1 MITILRASPVPQ
13 PLIMALYTVKKIT
26 IKNTTMEEK
35 NTMKKSN
42 RTLALI
48 TAAVSA
54 LSAAAAAV
62 PVQSLADDSAS
73 ANSYK
78 IDKNIIRST
87 YFNRNSDSYDFG
99 GRNSFKKDGKKDY
112 YDYLIMEDEIVDM
125 YAKVEYPNRKLSC
138 SEVKL
143 SEGAENAGLTPS
155 DLDINH
161 DGFLSPEDYAIY
173 LNALTKDYELSHTD
187 GEAAFNIVKYNG
199 SNADE
204 IVVPASFY
212 DAEHGT
218 IKPALKIESRAFS
231 SCTALSKVY
240 LNDYRQPNWIDRYGK
255 PMNIDHKVMANTY
268 LFVDNDAFSGCSQ
281 LTSIYFPQNLALDL
295 NSFNGTPFN
304 SSENRFDNAGVT
316 YFKDSDTD
324 SPKVF
329 AFYPDPTKA
338 VIDGSLAFIPG
349 TTGINAWFD
358 YYEGKEY
365 RNSIRNLIIPK
376 TVNYI
381 GHDAFV
387 GLENLETVNDKEFA
401 ELTPIVQ
408 DKIRKYVNA
417 FNCTKFMAKEN
428 QAQLDKIIARIADE
442 YNITENSS
450 DRDKQLAAAK
460 EVVRNITYTAYCGN
474 WDFSIYPDT
483 PYSTLDYSR
492 SNIYSELAGLTTG
505 HTTCG
510 GIAAVY
516 SLLLDMLGVKN
527 YRVGGAEHSFNVVY
541 IDGQWSMS
549 DLTSYCNEYNND
561 LEADHRTD
569 FTASK
574 LGTLSRMTFDS
585 INSDNGRY
593 ASNIYSEPSFK
604 FYEASKNKQFITEG
618 EENNYYFVMD
628 PTDRSKLFVYKYFG
642 TDGRTSA
649 KATINARL
657 AKLGDNTVTSLQLY
671 QGLNIVGNR
680 VYFIDDYE
688 KKDDEK
694 IITMLPRNGYLSY
707 EDACKHGNF
716 DEWSRS
722 YDIK

>member
-1 MITILRASPVPQ
+1 
-13 PLIMALYTVKKIT
+13 
-26 IKNTTMEEK
+26 
-35 NTMKKSN
+35 
-42 RTLALI
+42 
-48 TAAVSA
+48 
-54 LSAAAAAV
+54 
-62 PVQSLADDSAS
+62 
-73 ANSYK
+73 
-78 IDKNIIRST
+78 
-87 YFNRNSDSYDFG
+87 
-99 GRNSFKKDGKKDY
+99 
-112 YDYLIMEDEIVDM
+112 
-125 YAKVEYPNRKLSC
+125 
-138 SEVKL
+138 
-143 SEGAENAGLTPS
+143 
-155 DLDINH
+155 
-161 DGFLSPEDYAIY
+161 
-173 LNALTKDYELSHTD
+173 
-187 GEAAFNIVKYNG
+187 
-199 SNADE
+199 
-204 IVVPASFY
+204 
-212 DAEHGT
+212 
-218 IKPALKIESRAFS
+218 
-231 SCTALSKVY
+231 
-240 LNDYRQPNWIDRYGK
+240 
-255 PMNIDHKVMANTY
+255 
-268 LFVDNDAFSGCSQ
+268 
-281 LTSIYFPQNLALDL
+281 
-295 NSFNGTPFN
+295 
-304 SSENRFDNAGVT
+304 
-316 YFKDSDTD
+316 
-324 SPKVF
+324 
-329 AFYPDPTKA
+329 
-338 VIDGSLAFIPG
+338 
-349 TTGINAWFD
+349 
-358 YYEGKEY
+358 
-365 RNSIRNLIIPK
+365 
-376 TVNYI
+376 
-381 GHDAFV
+381 
-387 GLENLETVNDKEFA
+387 
-401 ELTPIVQ
+401 
-408 DKIRKYVNA
+408 
-417 FNCTKFMAKEN
+417 MAKEN

-649 KATINARL
+649 KATIDARL
-657 AKLGDNTVTSLQLY
+657 AKLGDNTVASLQLY

-694 IITMLPRNGYLSY
+694 IITMLPGNGYLSY